1 MIRHTKHDAPELEDH
16 ERQPCE
22 VWTRVMGY
30 YRPVSQFN
38 HGKKSEHSY
47 EYCDQYKCGVNNP
60 LHCIHT
66 VTILF
71 INFLVHVSI
80 IGRI

>member
-1 MIRHTKHDAPELEDH
+1 MNLQPKQDAPRLEDR

-38 HGKKSEHSY
+38 HGKKSEHVERQPFNEPASG
-47 EYCDQYKCGVNNP
+47 DS
-60 LHCIHT
+60 H
-66 VTILF
+66 
-71 INFLVHVSI
+71 S
-80 IGRI
+80 

>member
-1 MIRHTKHDAPELEDH
+1 MTQQPKQLPRLEDY

-38 HGKKSEHSY
+38 HGKKSEYAERQFFNEPASGSA
-47 EYCDQYKCGVNNP
+47 C
-60 LHCIHT
+60 
-66 VTILF
+66 
-71 INFLVHVSI
+71 S
-80 IGRI
+80 

>member
-1 MIRHTKHDAPELEDH
+1 MIRHTKHDALKLEDH

-38 HGKKSEHSY
+38 HGKKSEHAERRFFKEPIPGSAR
-47 EYCDQYKCGVNNP
+47 
-60 LHCIHT
+60 
-66 VTILF
+66 
-71 INFLVHVSI
+71 S
-80 IGRI
+80 

>member
-1 MIRHTKHDAPELEDH
+1 MSYSSGRNTNKRGVNYKMNQKCDLADH

-38 HGKKSEHSY
+38 HGKKVEHAERRHFTETFSER
-47 EYCDQYKCGVNNP
+47 KG
-60 LHCIHT
+60 
-66 VTILF
+66 
-71 INFLVHVSI
+71 
-80 IGRI
+80 